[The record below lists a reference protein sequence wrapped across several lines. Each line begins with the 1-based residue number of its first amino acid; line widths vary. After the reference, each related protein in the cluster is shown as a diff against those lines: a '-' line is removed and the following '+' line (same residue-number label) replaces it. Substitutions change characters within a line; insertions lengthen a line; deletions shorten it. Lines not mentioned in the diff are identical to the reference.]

1 MKPVRPDPSLPLPQP
16 PEAGAV
22 PGPDSGPEEYVLRI
36 ERRPGGLR
44 LQLREGRAPLQPV
57 TWREFPDTDALLR
70 HLWTLLEPGGLR

>member
-1 MKPVRPDPSLPLPQP
+1 M
-16 PEAGAV
+16 
-22 PGPDSGPEEYVLRI
+22 LRI